1 VLNYKKLY
9 QIYNIKDIISEVMM
23 DEVSNNQIDR
33 RQLRE
38 RVLDRLRALILN
50 GELRPGEFIR
60 QQHIAKLFGVSQMPV
75 REALKELAAEGLVEN
90 IPYRG
95 VRVVQYS
102 FDDIDDLF
110 ALRSFLEGRTAKA
123 GASRITE
130 EEVDCLVALA
140 EKMKVAIASKQEAVY
155 RSINRQF
162 HQTIYRISGSYFLIQ
177 TLDKL
182 WSTYPTMLPGNL
194 SQTIIQPITSG
205 NERDNE
211 EHFAIIEALKKHD
224 SEKVENLMK
233 DHIQNAG
240 NELITVYQEHQ

>member
-1 VLNYKKLY
+1 MNETT
-9 QIYNIKDIISEVMM
+9 DFT
-23 DEVSNNQIDR
+23 IDH

-38 RVLDRLRALILN
+38 RVLERLRDEILN
-50 GELRPGEFIR
+50 GELRPGEFVR
-60 QQHIAKLFGVSQMPV
+60 QLHIAERYGVSQMPV

-102 FDDIDDLF
+102 IDDIDDLF

-123 GASRITE
+123 ASSRITE
-130 EEVDCLVALA
+130 EEVDGLVVLA

-162 HQTIYRISGSYFLIQ
+162 HQTIYRISKSYFLIQ
-177 TLDKL
+177 ILDKL

-194 SQTIIQPITSG
+194 SQTVTRPVASR

-224 SEKVENLMK
+224 FTTVEILMK
-233 DHIQNAG
+233 EHIKNAG
-240 NELITVYQEHQ
+240 NELVTVYQEH